1 MAFANVQ
8 PAGFPNSDVP
18 AVGAVAIDVS
28 GGDQA
33 LSPPIRGF
41 HVGVAG
47 DVAVTMLDGTD
58 VTFVGC
64 VAGGTYPYACQTIK
78 QTGTTATS
86 VVGLR

>member
-1 MAFANVQ
+1 MPFAQVQ

-28 GGDQA
+28 GGDQD
-33 LSPPIRGF
+33 LSPVIRGF

-47 DVAVTMLDGTD
+47 NVAVILLDGSA

-64 VAGGTYPYACQTIK
+64 VAGGTYPYACQTIV

-86 VVGLR
+86 IVGLR